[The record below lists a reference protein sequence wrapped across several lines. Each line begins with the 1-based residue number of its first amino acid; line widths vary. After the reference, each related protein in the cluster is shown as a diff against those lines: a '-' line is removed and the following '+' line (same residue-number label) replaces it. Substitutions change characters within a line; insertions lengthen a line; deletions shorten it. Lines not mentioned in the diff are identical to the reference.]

1 MLNLEKQKELFKNHV
16 ATLTD
21 YGNIKILDFKA
32 PDTCFYRIRFM
43 FEEDYCRLHISG
55 DLGELIASNYNN
67 MTYEGFSNYVNNIN
81 YFKEKINCHSRPI
94 YVYDYEKALEELR
107 QRAAD
112 EGDWLENSDRY
123 DYETNDEARL
133 ESIIDDILDDFS
145 TSTGISGDGCEALE
159 EINPDAWEFVS
170 DIGKEETGILDLYML
185 AFKLAKE
192 QIDSQNSQVD
202 DKPQEITLKL
212 PCRTGDHIYIAE
224 KYGNYVQ
231 DATIVGISEA
241 DDIDCFCYKV
251 YMDPD
256 TYEIIELEEYSKSW
270 FLTEKE
276 AEEKLKENK

>member
-1 MLNLEKQKELFKNHV
+1 MYKAVSIMFTVFFFCYILYIKNIKEGIIMLNLETQKEHFKNHV

-21 YGNIKILDFKA
+21 YGNIKILDFKD
-32 PDTCFYRIRFM
+32 PNTPFYQIRFL
-43 FEEDYCRLHISG
+43 FEEDYCKLHISG

-67 MTYEGFSNYVNNIN
+67 MTYEEFSIYVNNID
-81 YFKEKINCHSRPI
+81 YFKEKIDCHSRPI
-94 YVYDYEKALEELR
+94 YIYDYEKALNELR

-112 EGDWLENSDRY
+112 ERDWLEISDRY

-192 QIDSQNSQVD
+192 QIDSQNSQVN

-224 KYGNYVQ
+224 KK
-231 DATIVGISEA
+231 
-241 DDIDCFCYKV
+241 C
-251 YMDPD
+251 
-256 TYEIIELEEYSKSW
+256 
-270 FLTEKE
+270 
-276 AEEKLKENK
+276 

>member
-16 ATLTD
+16 ATLND

-32 PDTCFYRIRFM
+32 PDICFYRIRFM

-67 MTYEGFSNYVNNIN
+67 MTYEKFSDYVNDTG
-81 YFKEKINCHSRPI
+81 YFEGKINCHSRPI

-112 EGDWLENSDRY
+112 EGDWLEISDRY

-145 TSTGISGDGCEALE
+145 ESTGISGDGYDALK

-170 DIGKEETGILDLYML
+170 DIGKEETDILDLYML

-202 DKPQEITLKL
+202 DKPQEINLKL

-231 DATIVGISEA
+231 GATIVGISEA

-256 TYEIIELEEYSKSW
+256 TYEIIELEEYGKSW

-276 AEEKLKENK
+276 AEEKLRENE